1 MVDDE
6 LPPSEDAGP
15 EIPSGPRRSTYTPP
29 PGGLRYDDAGVEAD
43 ADDALAGAI
52 AQEYQRWAPPP
63 VSEGPRIPAPPQ
75 RQSLSDAELVAAADP
90 ARADADSAALLDLVE
105 QQLALRRAE
114 AEQLA
119 AWEAS
124 VRAAAPDEADD
135 LVAPVREQ
143 FRDVLPRAVAA
154 AAPAAPAASPES
166 VAERLASAPPPAP
179 ASSDAAPVGAPPVG
193 APPLGGVPSD
203 DALAAPPLNL
213 ALADAPPPWGQ
224 VPSAVVPPP
233 SFASPASVDSPG
245 SVDSPASVDSP
256 PEPPPL
262 VEPALLATAS
272 GSIPVVSASIP
283 SPAEVGE
290 SSLSAFDALLAEPEP
305 VLPSEPDAGPSAPT
319 AGEAGAA
326 AAPIGTATGLDPQ
339 SGDPA
344 EPAAADSDAAAAA
357 EPAGGPAAIAAREPG
372 VEVIALEPTP
382 AEYRAGRSIRLFW
395 VWFAVNASVVSLAL
409 GAVILGLGL
418 SLRQAVLAALIG
430 VALSFL
436 PLGLG
441 TLAGKWSGQPTM
453 VVSRAT
459 FGTVG
464 NGIPALIAL
473 LTRLVW
479 SAALLW
485 MLGAGTAEILVGA
498 GLVPGDA
505 RLVVALGAAGAG
517 LVIAAVVAGIGF
529 RALAITSAI
538 VAALAAVLVVGLI
551 VLTVSYVDL
560 GVALSI
566 PDGDWVLMLG
576 GAVLVFSAIGLAWAM
591 SSGDVARYQ
600 ARGTSGSAALLWTAL
615 GATIP
620 AFALIAWGAVLAA
633 SNPVIAEGLQTNP
646 LDLVARLLPLWYPA
660 PLIAAVALSL
670 LCGAVLALYSGGFA
684 LLAVGMRAPRWAGV
698 LVVVLLT
705 GALTAALLLLVADT
719 TALLRDVLTT
729 AAVPIAAWAGIFGAE
744 TMIRSRRVHSPSLLR
759 RGGVYPAVRWVNVVM
774 LVLITAAAWGVTT
787 ASTVGLAWQ
796 GYLLGPLGLTADSP
810 LAAGDLGVLAA
821 LLLGLLTP
829 IVAGIPA
836 LRALQTA
843 EREASEAEA
852 RAQVDTGSASI
863 APPAAPASSETTA

>member
-29 PGGLRYDDAGVEAD
+29 PGGLRYDDVVVAGDAGDADD

-63 VSEGPRIPAPPQ
+63 ASDGPRIPAPPQ

-124 VRAAAPDEADD
+124 VRAAAPEDADA

-143 FRDVLPRAVAA
+143 FRDLLPRTSGAVA
-154 AAPAAPAASPES
+154 PSQPASPSES
-166 VAERLASAPPPAP
+166 VAERLVSAPPPA
-179 ASSDAAPVGAPPVG
+179 AAPVDDARSGGAPV
-193 APPLGGVPSD
+193 D
-203 DALAAPPLNL
+203 DAFAAPPLNL

-233 SFASPASVDSPG
+233 SFASPTSIDSPASAESPA
-245 SVDSPASVDSP
+245 SVDSPASVESP

-262 VEPALLATAS
+262 VEPAQPSSAS
-272 GSIPVVSASIP
+272 GSIAVVSATVP
-283 SPAEVGE
+283 SPAEGSE
-290 SSLSAFDALLAEPEP
+290 GSLSAFEALLAEPESELAP
-305 VLPSEPDAGPSAPT
+305 ELPPSAGPDTGAGGAPLVAESALVPPL
-319 AGEAGAA
+319 AEHGEHAAVGEAVD
-326 AAPIGTATGLDPQ
+326 TAETTL
-339 SGDPA
+339 
-344 EPAAADSDAAAAA
+344 
-357 EPAGGPAAIAAREPG
+357 AREPG

-382 AEYRAGRSIRLFW
+382 AEFRAGRSIRLFW

-464 NGIPALIAL
+464 NGIPALVAL

-505 RLVVALGAAGAG
+505 RLIVALGAAAAG

-538 VAALAAVLVVGLI
+538 VAALAAVLVAGLI

-620 AFALIAWGAVLAA
+620 AFALITWGAVLAA
-633 SNPVIAEGLQTNP
+633 SNPVIAEGLQRNP

-698 LVVVLLT
+698 LVVVLIT

-759 RGGVYPAVRWVNVVM
+759 RGGVYPAVRWTNTVM
-774 LVLITAAAWGVTT
+774 LVLITAAAWGITT
-787 ASTVGLAWQ
+787 ASTVGLTWQ
-796 GYLLGPLGLTADSP
+796 GYLLAPLGLSADAP

-821 LLLGLLTP
+821 LVLGLLTP
-829 IVAGIPA
+829 LVAGIPA

-843 EREASEAEA
+843 ERAATEAEERA
-852 RAQVDTGSASI
+852 RVDTGSASI
-863 APPAAPASSETTA
+863 APLGAPAVPEHTA

>member
-6 LPPSEDAGP
+6 LPPNEDAGP
-15 EIPSGPRRSTYTPP
+15 EIASGPRRSTYTPP

-63 VSEGPRIPAPPQ
+63 VPEGPRIPAPPQ

-124 VRAAAPDEADD
+124 VRAAAPDEADA

-143 FRDVLPRAVAA
+143 FRDVLPRAAA
-154 AAPAAPAASPES
+154 AAGPDAPAAPSDLL
-166 VAERLASAPPPAP
+166 AERLASAPPPAAAP
-179 ASSDAAPVGAPPVG
+179 VDAAPTGSGPR
-193 APPLGGVPSD
+193 D
-203 DALAAPPLNL
+203 DAFAAPPLNL

-233 SFASPASVDSPG
+233 SFDAPASADSPATVDSPASADSPV

-272 GSIPVVSASIP
+272 GSIAVVSDSVP

-290 SSLSAFDALLAEPEP
+290 SSLSAFDALLAEPELEHEP
-305 VLPSEPDAGPSAPT
+305 ESPSAPDAGPCEPAV
-319 AGEAGAA
+319 A
-326 AAPIGTATGLDPQ
+326 LDPLPDDLHD
-339 SGDPA
+339 GA
-344 EPAAADSDAAAAA
+344 LPAAADA
-357 EPAGGPAAIAAREPG
+357 AGGPDAVAAREPG

-505 RLVVALGAAGAG
+505 RPVVAFSAAGAG

-529 RALAITSAI
+529 RALAITSAV

-576 GAVLVFSAIGLAWAM
+576 GSVLVFSAIGLAWAM

-633 SNPVIAEGLQTNP
+633 SNPVIAEGLQSNP

-759 RGGVYPAVRWVNVVM
+759 RGGVYPAIRWVNVVM

-796 GYLLGPLGLTADSP
+796 GYLLAPLGLTADSP
-810 LAAGDLGVLAA
+810 LASSDLGVLAA

>member
-29 PGGLRYDDAGVEAD
+29 PGGLRYDDAVVAEEAED

-63 VSEGPRIPAPPQ
+63 SSDGPRIPAPPL

-124 VRAAAPDEADD
+124 VRAVAPEDADA

-143 FRDVLPRAVAA
+143 FRDVLPRTS
-154 AAPAAPAASPES
+154 AAPPAQPVASPET
-166 VAERLASAPPPAP
+166 VAERLASAPPP
-179 ASSDAAPVGAPPVG
+179 SAAPEEIASAGGAPV
-193 APPLGGVPSD
+193 D
-203 DALAAPPLNL
+203 DAFAAPPLNL

-233 SFASPASVDSPG
+233 SFASPTSIDSPASAESPA
-245 SVDSPASVDSP
+245 SVDSPASVESP

-262 VEPALLATAS
+262 VEPAQPSSAS
-272 GSIPVVSASIP
+272 GSIAVVSASVP
-283 SPAEVGE
+283 SPAEGGE
-290 SSLSAFDALLAEPEP
+290 ASLSAFEALLAEPASDPAPE
-305 VLPSEPDAGPSAPT
+305 LPPASPDHEDEDGPLVA
-319 AGEAGAA
+319 E
-326 AAPIGTATGLDPQ
+326 AAPASPLGEHGEHAADAAPSGTP
-339 SGDPA
+339 DPA
-344 EPAAADSDAAAAA
+344 P
-357 EPAGGPAAIAAREPG
+357 AREPG

-382 AEYRAGRSIRLFW
+382 AEFRAGRSIRLFW

-505 RLVVALGAAGAG
+505 RLIVALSAAAAG

-529 RALAITSAI
+529 RALTITSAI
-538 VAALAAVLVVGLI
+538 VAALAAVLVAGLI

-620 AFALIAWGAVLAA
+620 AFALITWGAVLAA
-633 SNPVIAEGLQTNP
+633 SNPVIAEGLQSNP

-660 PLIAAVALSL
+660 PLIAAVGLSL

-698 LVVVLLT
+698 LVVVLIT
-705 GALTAALLLLVADT
+705 GALTAALLLLVPDT

-759 RGGVYPAVRWVNVVM
+759 RGGVYPAVRWTNTVM

-796 GYLLGPLGLTADSP
+796 GYLLAPLGLSADAP
-810 LAAGDLGVLAA
+810 LAASDLGVLAA
-821 LLLGLLTP
+821 LVIGLLTP
-829 IVAGIPA
+829 LVAGIPA
-836 LRALQTA
+836 LRALQAA
-843 EREASEAEA
+843 ERAAIEAEERA
-852 RAQVDTGSASI
+852 RVDTGSASI
-863 APPAAPASSETTA
+863 TPLGAPAVPEHTA

>member
-6 LPPSEDAGP
+6 LPPNEDAGP

-52 AQEYQRWAPPP
+52 AQEYQRWAPPSAP
-63 VSEGPRIPAPPQ
+63 EGPRIPAPPQ

-124 VRAAAPDEADD
+124 VRAAAPDEADA

-143 FRDVLPRAVAA
+143 FRDVLPRAAA
-154 AAPAAPAASPES
+154 AAGPDAPAAPSDLL
-166 VAERLASAPPPAP
+166 AERLASAPPPAAAP
-179 ASSDAAPVGAPPVG
+179 VDAAPTRSGPR
-193 APPLGGVPSD
+193 D
-203 DALAAPPLNL
+203 DAFAAPPLNL

-233 SFASPASVDSPG
+233 SFDAPASADSPATVDSPASADSPV

-272 GSIPVVSASIP
+272 GSIAVVSDSVP

-305 VLPSEPDAGPSAPT
+305 EDEPEPEPEPEPESPSAPDAGPSEPAV
-319 AGEAGAA
+319 A
-326 AAPIGTATGLDPQ
+326 LDPLPDDLQ
-339 SGDPA
+339 DGA
-344 EPAAADSDAAAAA
+344 LPAAADA
-357 EPAGGPAAIAAREPG
+357 AGGPDAVAAREPG

-505 RLVVALGAAGAG
+505 RPVVAFSAAGAG

-529 RALAITSAI
+529 RALAITSAV

-576 GAVLVFSAIGLAWAM
+576 GSVLVFSAIGLAWAM

-633 SNPVIAEGLQTNP
+633 SNPVIAEGLQSNP

-759 RGGVYPAVRWVNVVM
+759 RGGVYPAIRWVNVVM

-796 GYLLGPLGLTADSP
+796 GYLLAPLGLTADSP
-810 LAAGDLGVLAA
+810 LASSDLGVLAA

>member
-6 LPPSEDAGP
+6 LPPNEDAAP

-29 PGGLRYDDAGVEAD
+29 PGGVRYDTAGIDADPED

-52 AQEYQRWAPPP
+52 AQEYQRWAPRPTME
-63 VSEGPRIPAPPQ
+63 VPRIPPPPQ

-124 VRAAAPDEADD
+124 VRAASPEDADA

-143 FRDVLPRAVAA
+143 FRDVLPRTEAA
-154 AAPAAPAASPES
+154 AAPAQPSVPSES
-166 VAERLASAPPPAP
+166 VAERLSTAPPPTTASGETAGADAASAPA
-179 ASSDAAPVGAPPVG
+179 ASVDG
-193 APPLGGVPSD
+193 
-203 DALAAPPLNL
+203 ALAAPPLNL

-233 SFASPASVDSPG
+233 SIASPSSVDSPASVDSPV

-262 VEPALLATAS
+262 VEPALLTSTS
-272 GSIPVVSASIP
+272 GSITVVSGST
-283 SPAEVGE
+283 PAPVDGGE
-290 SSLSAFDALLAEPEP
+290 SALSAFDALLSDPEPELAP
-305 VLPSEPDAGPSAPT
+305 DLPSPT
-319 AGEAGAA
+319 APDAGAA
-326 AAPIGTATGLDPQ
+326 AEAVTIGAALGSSPVLDHDVDELSDAETA
-339 SGDPA
+339 GDPA
-344 EPAAADSDAAAAA
+344 AVP
-357 EPAGGPAAIAAREPG
+357 AREPG

-382 AEYRAGRSIRLFW
+382 AEFRAGRSIRLFW
-395 VWFAVNASVVSLAL
+395 VWFAVNASVVSIAL

-464 NGIPALIAL
+464 NGIPALMAL
-473 LTRLVW
+473 VTRLIW

-485 MLGAGTAEILVGA
+485 MLGAGTGEILVGA

-505 RLVVALGAAGAG
+505 RLIVALSAAGTG

-529 RALAITSAI
+529 RALAITSVI

-551 VLTVSYVDL
+551 VLTIPYVDL
-560 GVALSI
+560 GIALSI
-566 PDGDWVLMLG
+566 PDGDWVLMVG
-576 GAVLVFSAIGLAWAM
+576 GAVLVFSAVGLAWAM

-615 GATIP
+615 GATVP

-633 SNPVIAEGLQTNP
+633 SNPIIAEGLQSNP

-684 LLAVGMRAPRWAGV
+684 LLASGMRAPRWAGV

-705 GALTAALLLLVADT
+705 GALTAALLLIVVDT

-759 RGGVYPAVRWVNVVM
+759 RGGVYPAVRWTNTLM
-774 LVLITAAAWGVTT
+774 LLLITGAAWGITT
-787 ASTVGLAWQ
+787 ATTVGLSWQ
-796 GYLLGPLGLTADSP
+796 GYLLAPLGLSADAP

-821 LLLGLLTP
+821 LILGLLTP

-843 EREASEAEA
+843 ERAASDADERA
-852 RAQVDTGSASI
+852 RVDTGSGPI
-863 APPAAPASSETTA
+863 APAVAPASSEPAG